1 MSPKSESGQLRK
13 VVVVGHDVKQD
24 VQYLK
29 SLDFDVSEMEN
40 LLEIVDN
47 QKLHQ
52 HRSKFYNGQSLCAVL
67 AGLKISY
74 RFLHNAGND
83 AVYTL
88 QSLLRLAVLKR
99 QESLVR
105 AWEKQES
112 YVPRVLPS
120 RVPHQLTDCPRS
132 GTTRRE
138 IAPDAEA
145 GWSTG
150 GEDTDGGHPRVQYF
164 GTTKKR
170 EKALILALGRF
181 ADNSASDLDDI
192 QVADQETSAGNND
205 L

>member
-40 LLEIVDN
+40 LLEVVDN

-52 HRSKFYNGQSLCAVL
+52 HRSKFVNGQSLCTVL

-74 RFLHNAGND
+74 RYLHNAGND

-112 YVPRVLPS
+112 YVPTVTVPCTASTDRVS
-120 RVPHQLTDCPRS
+120 KIRDY
-132 GTTRRE
+132 
-138 IAPDAEA
+138 EA
-145 GWSTG
+145 G
-150 GEDTDGGHPRVQYF
+150 HC
-164 GTTKKR
+164 
-170 EKALILALGRF
+170 A
-181 ADNSASDLDDI
+181 
-192 QVADQETSAGNND
+192 
-205 L
+205 

>member
-1 MSPKSESGQLRK
+1 MSPTSESGQLRK

-24 VQYLK
+24 IQYLN
-29 SLDFDVSEMEN
+29 SLDFGVYGMEN
-40 LLEIVDN
+40 LLEVVDN

-105 AWEKQES
+105 AWEKQVT
-112 YVPRVLPS
+112 YVSTVAVPCTVPIDRVL
-120 RVPHQLTDCPRS
+120 QI
-132 GTTRRE
+132 RE
-138 IAPDAEA
+138 
-145 GWSTG
+145 
-150 GEDTDGGHPRVQYF
+150 Y
-164 GTTKKR
+164 
-170 EKALILALGRF
+170 
-181 ADNSASDLDDI
+181 
-192 QVADQETSAGNND
+192 ETEN
-205 L
+205 